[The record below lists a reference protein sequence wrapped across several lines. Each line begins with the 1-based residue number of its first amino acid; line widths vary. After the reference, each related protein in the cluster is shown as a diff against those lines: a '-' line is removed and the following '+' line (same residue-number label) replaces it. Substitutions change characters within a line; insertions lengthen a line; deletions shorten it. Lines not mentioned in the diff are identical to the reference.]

1 MSTAKAPAAPSDR
14 ICEKKLI
21 SQELIIQLDGDYWIS
36 VLALNS
42 HAVNHCVFFFF
53 INLILK
59 SQMSFIILLDFF
71 NSREIDIFF
80 YDYL

>member
-1 MSTAKAPAAPSDR
+1 MVITG
-14 ICEKKLI
+14 
-21 SQELIIQLDGDYWIS
+21 SQFLLSILTLLII
-36 VLALNS
+36 
-42 HAVNHCVFFFF
+42 VFFFLF